1 MRGSGATGPALTRAK
16 CLLAVMHDAWWEQG
30 PPYGVAI
37 ATPSWQPVESSGA
50 SVCVCAPENVLD
62 ADGGRDCLV
71 AAPSTVARGG
81 AGIRLEHGERCAV
94 DGGGGIDD
102 RDGHRPSITRRAA
115 GNTRARCRTS
125 DWWLVTGDQRL
136 PAAALSTP
144 GMSGQWCQCAGAPT
158 VGCSQLVRSETG
170 EASRGEA
177 R

>member
-1 MRGSGATGPALTRAK
+1 MRGSGATSPALIRAK

-50 SVCVCAPENVLD
+50 SVCVCALENVLD

-94 DGGGGIDD
+94 DGGGASMTEMVI
-102 RDGHRPSITRRAA
+102 GHRSRAA
-115 GNTRARCRTS
+115 LQATREHDAG
-125 DWWLVTGDQRL
+125 LVTG
-136 PAAALSTP
+136 
-144 GMSGQWCQCAGAPT
+144 G
-158 VGCSQLVRSETG
+158 
-170 EASRGEA
+170 
-177 R
+177 